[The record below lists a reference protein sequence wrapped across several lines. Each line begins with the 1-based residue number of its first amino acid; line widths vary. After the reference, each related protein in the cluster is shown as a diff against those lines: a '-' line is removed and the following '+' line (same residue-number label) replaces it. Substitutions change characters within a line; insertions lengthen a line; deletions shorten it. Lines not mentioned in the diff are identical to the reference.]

1 MESLN
6 WLAIIVG
13 TVLAFGLGMLWF
25 SPAMFGKAWSTGSH
39 NLQPPDKPPMAAMAI
54 MLAGTF
60 LLALVVGMTA
70 QTEALATAILAI
82 LAAAVIVAGMDLFS
96 QKSGKAT
103 LIDAGYIVAMGVLM
117 IGAQGVL

>member
-25 SPAMFGKAWSTGSH
+25 SPAMFGKAWSAGSH
-39 NLQPPDKPPMAAMAI
+39 NLQPPEKPPMAAMAI

-70 QTEALATAILAI
+70 QTEALATAIVAI